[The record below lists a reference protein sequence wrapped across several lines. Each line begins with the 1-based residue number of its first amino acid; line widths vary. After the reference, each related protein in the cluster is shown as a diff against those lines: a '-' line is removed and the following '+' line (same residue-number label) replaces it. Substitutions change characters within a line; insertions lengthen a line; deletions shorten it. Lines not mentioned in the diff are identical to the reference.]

1 MKITVHNPELA
12 PALTELAVAL
22 NTACPSCRDNL
33 PHTVAHCA
41 YFAERSEHIV
51 LSGDG
56 VTSWNRHERIVSLAT
71 GAPSMDCVRLGFRG
85 AQS

>member
-22 NTACPSCRDNL
+22 QNHSF
-33 PHTVAHCA
+33 PHQYGRMVFEAR